1 MKEQLESNV
10 ITKYAAGLME
20 NDERTQWEKW
30 LQENPQFSTTVA
42 IIQQQVAAMS
52 LEPSVSN
59 TIK

>member
-20 NDERTQWEKW
+20 NDERTQLEMW

-42 IIQQQVAAMS
+42 IIQQQVQAMS
-52 LEPSVSN
+52 LDVLPAN
-59 TIK
+59 ALK